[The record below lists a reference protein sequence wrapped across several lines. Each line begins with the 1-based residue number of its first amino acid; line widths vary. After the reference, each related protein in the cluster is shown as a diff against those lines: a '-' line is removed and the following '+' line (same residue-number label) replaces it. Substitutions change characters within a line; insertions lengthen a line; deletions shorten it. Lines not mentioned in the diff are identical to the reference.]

1 MSKESVSEFLADVA
15 RDPKIRENFKVV
27 ANSPDFIAIAQEL
40 GYCFTAEEME
50 EVVNEYSHGVTLR
63 RKTGV
68 WKWLRTVHWR
78 KPRFIESPVN

>member
-15 RDPKIRENFKVV
+15 GDPNIRENFKVV
-27 ANSPDFIAIAQEL
+27 ANVREFIAIAQEQ
-40 GYCFTAEEME
+40 GYYFTAEEME
-50 EVVNEYSHGVTLR
+50 EVVKEYSQGVTLR

-78 KPRFIESPVN
+78 KPRLIESPVN